1 MSGSSLTVHWLES
14 CRTLDALD
22 ATVARLKTV
31 RVGFPNARICVLN
44 RQVQATAASE
54 IAQVAGTLDCDVTRF
69 TLSAKPYSQL
79 GEILMDPGNQGTHVI
94 VDSSVA
100 FWSTCEGWE
109 FEALI
114 AGRLVPSF
122 LDERRGCIS
131 MARLHPSLWWIP
143 DAAALRARIARDYRA
158 SELGYLDAVAP
169 YLCRDLA
176 SGAWYRFATGANLYA
191 ALKDSVHTFVPEE
204 LDCFDR
210 IPSGGGIEAV
220 PSGLKGLWRDQD
232 DYYRSRAVPSVAEL
246 VFAR

>member
-1 MSGSSLTVHWLES
+1 MSGSPLTVHWLES
-14 CRTLDALD
+14 CRTLEALD

-31 RVGFPNARICVLN
+31 RVGFPNARIRVLN
-44 RQVQATAASE
+44 RQVEATAASE
-54 IAQVAGTLDCDVTRF
+54 IERVAETLDCDVTRF

-79 GEILMDPGNQGTHVI
+79 GEILIDPGNQGTHVI
-94 VDSSVA
+94 VDSSVV
-100 FWSTCEGWE
+100 FWSNCEGWE

-131 MARLHPSLWWIP
+131 MARIHPSLWWIP
-143 DAAALRARIARDYRA
+143 NAGALQARIAHDYRA

-169 YLCRDLA
+169 YMWRDLA

-191 ALKDSVHTFVPEE
+191 ALRDSVHTFVPEE

-210 IPSGGGIEAV
+210 LVSVSSNEAV
-220 PSGLKGLWRDQD
+220 PSALKGIWRDQD